1 MVGFY
6 YYIDLFDKV
15 VDFLELEDFLI
26 SKVLPIP
33 ANLFANA
40 ADRTVFVARLKA
52 WINSIS
58 LRDRW
63 KEKLTFDINYERL
76 REIERWL

>member
-1 MVGFY
+1 MH
-6 YYIDLFDKV
+6 DLLDKDE
-15 VDFLELEDFLI
+15 DFQELEDYLKA
-26 SKVLPIP
+26 KVLPVP

-40 ADRTVFVARLKA
+40 ADRTAFESKIRS

-63 KEKLTFDINYERL
+63 KERLTFDINYERL